1 MAAPSHREEP
11 MPGIRW
17 RADSGIDSLNYI
29 KFAVRKSSL
38 WFPLPRWCTHHPS
51 FRSLLPPQIS
61 LSVGTSFLGQ
71 QVAFGLRLIWADLGW
86 EGFLVT
92 GFICIGT
99 KGILGRGHP
108 EEKEEPGRTTHP
120 SVTLLFREGL
130 SWANNK
136 NSYVLLTGCV

>member
-1 MAAPSHREEP
+1 M
-11 MPGIRW
+11 
-17 RADSGIDSLNYI
+17 
-29 KFAVRKSSL
+29 
-38 WFPLPRWCTHHPS
+38 
-51 FRSLLPPQIS
+51 
-61 LSVGTSFLGQ
+61 
-71 QVAFGLRLIWADLGW
+71 
-86 EGFLVT
+86 T

-108 EEKEEPGRTTHP
+108 EEKEEPGRTTHL